1 MCSALPSN
9 DDSCVVL
16 ISLHSSVRLF
26 REGAEPEN
34 EMSRLMA
41 IAVLALCAL
50 PARAQDAPM
59 KTSWGA
65 LDLQG
70 YWSNRS
76 LTALERPEGA
86 SQLVVSKED
95 ADYLARSH
103 VLVRAKQGDARQSVV
118 SEEASERLL
127 ADRNTSRAHNQFWN
141 DTGSSYAQ
149 VKGEYRTSWIIEP
162 SDGLIPWSDAG
173 RRASLR
179 TRTFDGPE
187 GRPQSERCLMSFT
200 GDAGPI
206 MTNGLYNNTYQI
218 VQTPG
223 SVMIL
228 TEMIHDVRIVPISEK
243 SAGRHGPLSIP
254 KWGGD
259 SIGWYE
265 GDTLV
270 VETVNVHPQQRSYIL
285 STGKLTE
292 RFSRWSATQ
301 VLYQFTIEDPSLY
314 SRPWSGEMVFN
325 ASKSSPYEYG
335 CHEGNYALPGILK
348 GARQM
353 ERDGRPR
360 QPIQEPYPGVDVSE
374 GQ

>member
-1 MCSALPSN
+1 
-9 DDSCVVL
+9 
-16 ISLHSSVRLF
+16 
-26 REGAEPEN
+26 
-34 EMSRLMA
+34 MSRLMA
-41 IAVLALCAL
+41 IALLGIAL
-50 PARAQDAPM
+50 PAFAQTEPP
-59 KTSWGA
+59 KTRWGA
-65 LDLQG
+65 PDLQG
-70 YWSNRS
+70 YWSNKS
-76 LTALERPEGA
+76 LTVLERPEGA
-86 SQLVVSKED
+86 NQLVVSKED

-141 DTGSSYAQ
+141 DIGSSYAQ
-149 VKGEYRTSWIIEP
+149 VKGEYRTSWITEP

-173 RRASLR
+173 WQASLR

-200 GDAGPI
+200 GGAGPI

-243 SAGRHGPLSIP
+243 GAGRHGPLSIP

-270 VETVNVHPQQRSYIL
+270 VETMNVHPQQRSYI
-285 STGKLTE
+285 SPAGKLTE
-292 RFSRWSATQ
+292 RFSRWSETQ
-301 VLYQFTIEDPSLY
+301 ILYRFTIEDPSLY

-325 ASKSSPYEYG
+325 ASKAAPYEYG

-360 QPIQEPYPGVDVSE
+360 QAIQEPYPGVDVSE